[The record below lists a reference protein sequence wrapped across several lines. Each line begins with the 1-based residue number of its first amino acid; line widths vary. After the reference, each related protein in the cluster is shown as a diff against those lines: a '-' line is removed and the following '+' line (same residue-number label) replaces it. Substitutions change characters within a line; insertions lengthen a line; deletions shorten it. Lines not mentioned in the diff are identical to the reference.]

1 VSHVPTNRSGRIG
14 EPNSRP
20 DESLDLLFT
29 GLQAA
34 LGSASPSRAPSLTPH
49 LPWGLPPPPPPPG
62 AAAAPLAA
70 EDIVTHSSAA
80 EGWMPTQESNCALV
94 ALHLRATARP
104 CMISAASGP
113 TCVVAGKGGGSV
125 WVWVWGELSE

>member
-1 VSHVPTNRSGRIG
+1 MCLTFPPTDPAASVNPTPALMKAWTCCSQACRRPWAAPHPAERPAPPPTSHVGC
-14 EPNSRP
+14 
-20 DESLDLLFT
+20 
-29 GLQAA
+29 
-34 LGSASPSRAPSLTPH
+34 
-49 LPWGLPPPPPPPG
+49 PPPPPPG
-62 AAAAPLAA
+62 AAAAHLAA

-113 TCVVAGKGGGSV
+113 TCVEAGKGGGSV